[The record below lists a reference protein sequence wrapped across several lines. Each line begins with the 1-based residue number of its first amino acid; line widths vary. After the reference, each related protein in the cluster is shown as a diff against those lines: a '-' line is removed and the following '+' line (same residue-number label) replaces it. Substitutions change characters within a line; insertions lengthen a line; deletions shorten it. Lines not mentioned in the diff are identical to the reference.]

1 LRKLYFITADKWGW
15 TISETDKEEFYM
27 IEYLLG
33 DLEEKI
39 DEENKRY
46 KKQEDDYKKQTQ
58 ISQPKMPKVGDT
70 NFGGF
75 KTPKLNMPKIS
86 MPKF

>member
-1 LRKLYFITADKWGW
+1 ML
-15 TISETDKEEFYM
+15 
-27 IEYLLG
+27 EYLLE

-46 KKQEDDYKKQTQ
+46 KKQEDDYKKQMQ
-58 ISQPKMPKVGDT
+58 VSQPKMPKVGDT

-75 KTPKLNMPKIS
+75 KTPKMD
-86 MPKF
+86 MPKFNMPSMPSPKL